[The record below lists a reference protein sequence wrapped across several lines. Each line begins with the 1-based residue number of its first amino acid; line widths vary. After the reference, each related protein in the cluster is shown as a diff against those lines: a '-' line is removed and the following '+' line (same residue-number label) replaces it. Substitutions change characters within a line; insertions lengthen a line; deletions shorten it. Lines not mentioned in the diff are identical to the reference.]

1 MIDGYLPTP
10 CYEIT
15 RIEQRREGNTFYVT
29 VMMKDSGLVCIQVIE
44 PYQEVVAL
52 DVYGLPAG
60 NYQLNVNDV
69 VGSFALD
76 MDNILID
83 TEE

>member
-1 MIDGYLPTP
+1 
-10 CYEIT
+10 
-15 RIEQRREGNTFYVT
+15 
-29 VMMKDSGLVCIQVIE
+29 MMKDSGLVCIQVIE